1 MACGGNAR
9 GGLWVGMRRG
19 GAPRRPHCGGPSV
32 AATRR
37 DCQGSLHRARALQ
50 LQTHYAWFG
59 VHMSEYFS
67 ARWPT
72 PTWSSGAARSRRMC
86 ARAREPKCRI
96 STFRSADRKR
106 KIRNEIECDTEN
118 SDLGERHVA
127 AALFT
132 FWRRWWWSR
141 AQPAN
146 AGWQLSEA
154 GPPGLSVDWPSCHLS
169 NDFFILQEEL
179 VARGNALLPA
189 WGNPTLGQADAGTR
203 YVCSHIARDQ
213 HTLSSCLCFF
223 AFFLP
228 LSTQSSVSP
237 FLLELPFVLGG
248 FNFTSQ

>member
-9 GGLWVGMRRG
+9 GGLWPGMRRG
-19 GAPRRPHCGGPSV
+19 ALPEGRAAEAPVWLPHAVIARGHRRSPDPS
-32 AATRR
+32 APDFLR
-37 DCQGSLHRARALQ
+37 LI
-50 LQTHYAWFG
+50 G
-59 VHMSEYFS
+59 VHMSEC
-67 ARWPT
+67 
-72 PTWSSGAARSRRMC
+72 SSTHHKKSEGVC
-86 ARAREPKCRI
+86 KWEPKCQI
-96 STFRSADRKR
+96 SRS
-106 KIRNEIECDTEN
+106 EIEKEK
-118 SDLGERHVA
+118 LGLRWSVTQRTVSCVA

-154 GPPGLSVDWPSCHLS
+154 GPPPGLSVGWPSCHLS

-179 VARGNALLPA
+179 VARGNAPLPA
-189 WGNPTLGQADAGTR
+189 RGNPTLGQADAGTC
-203 YVCSHIARDQ
+203 YVCSHITRDQ

-248 FNFTSQ
+248 FSFTSQ